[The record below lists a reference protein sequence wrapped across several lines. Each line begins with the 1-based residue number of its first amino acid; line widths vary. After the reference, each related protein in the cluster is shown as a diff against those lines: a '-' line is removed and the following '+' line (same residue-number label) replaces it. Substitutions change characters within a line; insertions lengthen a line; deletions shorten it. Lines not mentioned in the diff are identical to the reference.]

1 MEEEARPGPVL
12 ATFAVLFALLALSV
26 ISFTL
31 LAVWYTSTNP
41 ALPLLTKMAGVAKVF
56 LLGMAFGIFWLIYAV
71 GIWRQKR
78 WAVPLG
84 WAYAAFVLL
93 FGIKIPQSG
102 SGLLCAAI
110 ALGVSLS
117 PAILL
122 TRRRARLS

>member
-31 LAVWYTSTNP
+31 LAVWDISTNP
-41 ALPLLTKMAGVAKVF
+41 DQPLLTKMAGVAQVF

-93 FGIKIPQSG
+93 FGIKIPHSG